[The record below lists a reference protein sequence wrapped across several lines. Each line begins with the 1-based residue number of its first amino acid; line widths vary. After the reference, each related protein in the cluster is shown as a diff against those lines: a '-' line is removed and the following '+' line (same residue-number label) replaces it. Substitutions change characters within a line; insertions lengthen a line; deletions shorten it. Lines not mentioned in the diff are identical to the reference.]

1 MHIVSN
7 LCYTFVAIQRRAM
20 VNRIYIS
27 ILFILFFVTIGRV
40 DAWGKPLVLKEDIRV
55 KQDTVIQKCNWLE
68 VYQWITADAM
78 VPDRE
83 EVLMLMRYHYSNPD
97 KMLKLLRYMDSGK
110 PYAYL
115 SRHIFPIVCRK
126 KKEDTLH
133 MAALPAPQKTL
144 LSATILPGKATERP
158 VQMAAKPERT
168 TAKPVTVTVKPE
180 KAKAKPEKVDLPA
193 VIAAQEE
200 KQTATTGTTVVA
212 LKNNILYD
220 LALAPN
226 VEIEVPVG
234 RRWSLNAEYKCPW
247 WSDAENSF
255 CYQLLSGGL
264 EVRYWLGDRYKRNRL
279 TGHFFGVYAEGGTY
293 DFQFREEK
301 GFRGDNYMA
310 AGFTY
315 GYTLQLLRHMAIE
328 FSLGIGY
335 LETEYR
341 QYTTY
346 GDDLV
351 WTSSGRYHFI
361 GPTKAKVSLIWLI
374 SKRR

>member
-1 MHIVSN
+1 
-7 LCYTFVAIQRRAM
+7 M

-27 ILFILFFVTIGRV
+27 ILLILFFVIVGRV
-40 DAWGKPLVLKEDIRV
+40 EAWGKPMIPNRDIRV
-55 KQDTVIQKCNWLE
+55 KQDTVAQKCNWLE
-68 VYQWITADAM
+68 VYQWVTADER

-83 EVLMLMRYHYSNPD
+83 EVLMLMRYHYADTD

-115 SRHIFPIVCRK
+115 SQHILPIVCRK
-126 KKEDTLH
+126 KRVEDTLE
-133 MAALPAPQKTL
+133 MAALPAPQ
-144 LSATILPGKATERP
+144 P
-158 VQMAAKPERT
+158 
-168 TAKPVTVTVKPE
+168 TAKPKKVVAKPVQVASKPE
-180 KAKAKPEKVDLPA
+180 SINQPA
-193 VIAAQEE
+193 IEAEE
-200 KQTATTGTTVVA
+200 KKQTSTTGTTVVA

-226 VEIEVPVG
+226 VEVEVPVG
-234 RRWSLNAEYKCPW
+234 WRWSLNAEYKCPW

-264 EVRYWLGDRYKRNRL
+264 EVRYWLGDRHIRHRL
-279 TGHFFGVYAEGGTY
+279 TGHFFGLYAEGGTY

-310 AGFTY
+310 AGLTY
-315 GYTLQLLRHMAIE
+315 GYSLQLLRHMAIE

-346 GDDLV
+346 GEDLV

-361 GPTKAKVSLIWLI
+361 GPTKAKVSLVWLI

>member
-1 MHIVSN
+1 
-7 LCYTFVAIQRRAM
+7 M

-55 KQDTVIQKCNWLE
+55 KQDTVARKCNWAE
-68 VYQWITADAM
+68 VYRWVAADAM

-97 KMLKLLRYMDSGK
+97 KMLELLRYMDSGK

-144 LSATILPGKATERP
+144 LGATILPGKATARP
-158 VQMAAKPERT
+158 VQVAAKPE
-168 TAKPVTVTVKPE
+168 E
-180 KAKAKPEKVDLPA
+180 
-193 VIAAQEE
+193 
-200 KQTATTGTTVVA
+200 QTATTGTTVVA

-234 RRWSLNAEYKCPW
+234 RKWSLNAEYKCPW

-279 TGHFFGVYAEGGTY
+279 TGHFFGVYAEGGAY
-293 DFQFREEK
+293 DFQFKEEK

-310 AGFTY
+310 AGLTY
-315 GYTLQLLRHMAIE
+315 GYSLQLLRHMAIE

-335 LETEYR
+335 LATEYR

-361 GPTKAKVSLIWLI
+361 GPTKAKVSLVWLI